1 MSKNYIQSALDLDL
15 YLYSVSYAFVYKYPN
30 ASGQLVFAD
39 RNKTVYS
46 EDFLEKFKDEV
57 KRLEKLTMTNEE
69 MEWCIKKIPYIPRPY
84 WEMIRGFHYDASKI
98 TIGLS
103 KEGYLEMSV
112 TDYLYKAVLYEVPL
126 LALLSEMT
134 NEYKGYEI
142 NMGEVKKRL
151 DRKMELGNDNE
162 LKTSE
167 FGTRRRF
174 SYEVQEYVVKS
185 MKERYHYFSG
195 TSNVYLAKKYGLTPI
210 GTQNH
215 FWFMFHAAQFGYRH
229 ANLLAMEAWRDVY
242 RGSLGIALTDTLTSD
257 VFFENF
263 SEEMA
268 HLYDG
273 VRQDSGIEEEF
284 VDKCVGRYRDLGI
297 NPRTKVICFSNSLN
311 FPKMVTIRQY
321 CEKRGINAVFGV
333 GNNLVADTGFPPANQ
348 VMKLMRCK
356 MSDKQ
361 DKYRECI
368 KISDDLGKH
377 MGDPEELKRAAHE
390 LGITL

>member
-1 MSKNYIQSALDLDL
+1 MSKYIKSALDLDL

-39 RNKTVYS
+39 RNNTVYTD
-46 EDFLEKFKDEV
+46 DFFTKFKEEV
-57 KRLEKLTMTNEE
+57 KKLGELQMTDEE

-84 WEMIRGFHYDASKI
+84 WEMIRGFRYDPEKI
-98 TIGLS
+98 YL
-103 KEGYLEMSV
+103 KLDEEGHLKMSV

-126 LALLSEMT
+126 LAMLSEMT
-134 NEYKGYEI
+134 NEFKGHVAD
-142 NMGEVKKRL
+142 MTEVKKRL
-151 DRKMELGNDNE
+151 ERKIELGNDNK
-162 LKTSE
+162 LRTSE

-174 SYEVQEYVVKS
+174 SYDVQEYVVKTL
-185 MKERYHYFSG
+185 KERFQYFTG
-195 TSNVYLAKKYGLTPI
+195 TSNVYLAKKYNLTPI

-242 RGSLGIALTDTLTSD
+242 RGSLGIALSDTLTSD
-257 VFFENF
+257 VFFQNF

-273 VRQDSGIEEEF
+273 VRQDSGSEEEF
-284 VDKCVGRYRDLGI
+284 VDKCVNRYRELGI
-297 NPRTKVICFSNSLN
+297 QPSTKVICFSNSLN
-311 FPKMVTIRQY
+311 FPKMVVIKQY
-321 CEKRGINAVFGV
+321 CDKKGIRAVFGV
-333 GNNLVADTGFPPANQ
+333 GNNLVADTGFPIANQ

-356 MSDKQ
+356 MNDNQ
-361 DKYRECI
+361 PRFNECI

-377 MGDPEELKRAAHE
+377 MGDRKELERAARE
-390 LGITL
+390 LGITLE

>member
-1 MSKNYIQSALDLDL
+1 MSSKYIRSALDLDL

-39 RNKTVYS
+39 RNNTVYS
-46 EDFLEKFKDEV
+46 EDFFAKFKEEI
-57 KRLEKLTMTNEE
+57 KNLESLQMTDEE

-84 WEMIRGFHYDASKI
+84 WEMIRGFRYDSKKVYL
-98 TIGLS
+98 TLD
-103 KEGYLEMSV
+103 KENHLHISV
-112 TDYLYKAVLYEVPL
+112 TDYLYKAVLYEVPI

-134 NEYKGYEI
+134 NEYNGRVADMI
-142 NMGEVKKRL
+142 EVRKRL
-151 DRKMELGNDNE
+151 DRKIDLGNENE
-162 LKTSE
+162 LRTSE

-174 SYEVQEYVVKS
+174 SFDVQEAVVLRC
-185 MKERYHYFSG
+185 KERFKYFSG
-195 TSNVYLAKKYGLTPI
+195 TSNVYLAKKYNLTPI

-242 RGSLGIALTDTLTSD
+242 RGSLGIALSDTLTSK

-273 VRQDSGIEEEF
+273 VRQDSGSEEDF
-284 VDKCVGRYRDLGI
+284 IDACISRYRELGI

-311 FPKMVTIRQY
+311 FPKMVAIKQY
-321 CEKRGINAVFGV
+321 ADRAGINAVFGV
-333 GNNLVADTGFPPANQ
+333 GNNLVADTGFPIANQ

-356 MSDKQ
+356 MNDKQ
-361 DKYRECI
+361 QGYHECI

-377 MGDPEELKRAAHE
+377 MGDPEELERAASE
-390 LGITL
+390 LGIIL